1 MEGEFADGGVFL
13 VKLLDV
19 HSILYIFG
27 RVVSGST
34 FVFTIRNKRGV
45 RIMATR
51 EVEKSCST
59 REMSSS

>member
-1 MEGEFADGGVFL
+1 MCTPFFVF
-13 VKLLDV
+13 VYAV
-19 HSILYIFG
+19 VFG
-27 RVVSGST
+27 IT
-34 FVFTIRNKRGV
+34 FVLTIRNKRGV

>member
-1 MEGEFADGGVFL
+1 MCIPFFMFVYR
-13 VKLLDV
+13 V
-19 HSILYIFG
+19 IF
-27 RVVSGST
+27 GST
-34 FVFTIRNKRGV
+34 FVLTIRNKRGV